1 MPIDV
6 ARATTA
12 PPVRSEARWD
22 ERDVRLY
29 HLALGAGVPE
39 TDPRELRYVHEGH
52 ERGLQVLPTFGVVAG
67 GTGGVG
73 FQVFDLPGVDIDLAD
88 VLHGGQEITV
98 HRPLPAEARA
108 TAVTRVTDVH
118 DKGAAAVIV
127 QESTL
132 LGEDGTPL
140 ITQRNQ
146 IFVRGAGGFGGDRGP
161 SERLPAPE
169 RAPDLV
175 LDLPTLRQQA
185 LLYRLTGDWNPL
197 HADPAA
203 ARRAG
208 HDRPILHGL
217 CTFGMAV
224 KAVTDRLLGADASAV
239 TGCRTRFAG
248 VFHPGETLRLRV
260 WDTSDGYRLTATAAD
275 RDDAPVLT
283 DALITARR
291 PGGRDGRGVVPAAGP
306 PVTTRRTR

>member
-1 MPIDV
+1 MPLDPEK
-6 ARATTA
+6 AKAA
-12 PPVRSEARWD
+12 PPVRTEVSWD
-22 ERDVRLY
+22 SHAVRLY

-39 TDPRELRYVHEGH
+39 TDPRELRYVYEGH
-52 ERGLQVLPTFGVVAG
+52 EDGLRPLPTFGVVAG

-73 FQVFDLPGVDIDLAD
+73 FQVFDHPGIDIDLAA

-98 HRPLPAEARA
+98 HRPLPAAARA
-108 TAVTRVTDVH
+108 TAVTRVTDVY
-118 DKGAAAVIV
+118 DKGRAAVLV

-132 LGEDGTPL
+132 LGEDGAPL
-140 ITQRNQ
+140 LTQRNE
-146 IFVRGAGGFGGDRGP
+146 IFVRGEGGFGGDRGP
-161 SERLPAPE
+161 SRRPPAPD

-175 LDLPTLRQQA
+175 VELPTLRQQA

-197 HADPAA
+197 HADPAT

-208 HDRPILHGL
+208 YDRPVLHGL

-224 KAVTDRLLGADASAV
+224 KAVTDRLYDGDAAAV

-248 VFHPGETLRLRV
+248 VFFPGETLRLRI
-260 WDTSDGYRLTATAAD
+260 WHTDDGPLLTATAAD

-283 DALITARR
+283 DALVT
-291 PGGRDGRGVVPAAGP
+291 GR
-306 PVTTRRTR
+306 

>member
-1 MPIDV
+1 MPLDV
-6 ARATTA
+6 EKAVSA
-12 PPVRSEARWD
+12 PPVRTEVRWD

-39 TDPRELRYVHEGH
+39 TDPRELRYVYEGH

-73 FQVFDLPGVDIDLAD
+73 FQVFDLPGVDIDLAK

-98 HRPLPAEARA
+98 HRPLPAAARA
-108 TAVTRVTDVH
+108 TAVTRATAVY
-118 DKGAAAVIV
+118 DKGKAAVIV

-132 LGEDGTPL
+132 LGEDGEPL

-146 IFVRGAGGFGGDRGP
+146 IFVHGEGGFGGDRGP
-161 SERLPAPE
+161 SERLPAPDRE
-169 RAPDLV
+169 PDLV
-175 LDLPTLRQQA
+175 TEIPTLRQQA

-197 HADPAA
+197 HADPVT

-217 CTFGMAV
+217 CSFGMAV
-224 KAVTDRLLGADASAV
+224 KAVTDRLLGGDASAIA
-239 TGCRTRFAG
+239 GCRTRFAG
-248 VFHPGETLRLRV
+248 VFFPGETLRLRV
-260 WDTSDGYRLTATAAD
+260 WEASDGYRLTATAAD
-275 RDDAPVLT
+275 REDAPVLT
-283 DALITARR
+283 DARITAR
-291 PGGRDGRGVVPAAGP
+291 
-306 PVTTRRTR
+306 